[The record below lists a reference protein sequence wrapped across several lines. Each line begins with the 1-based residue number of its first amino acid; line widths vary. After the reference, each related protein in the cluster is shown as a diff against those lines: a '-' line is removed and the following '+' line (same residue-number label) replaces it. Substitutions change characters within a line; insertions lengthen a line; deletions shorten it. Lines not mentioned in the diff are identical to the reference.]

1 LNAEVKVEL
10 DALAENVRASFER
23 IVRLVQAVGLER
35 CASPISSISKTASRK
50 CGSGGGTGSPGL
62 SM

>member
-10 DALAENVRASFER
+10 GALAENVRASFER

-35 CASPISSISKTASRK
+35 CTSPISSISKTASGK
-50 CGSGGGTGSPGL
+50 CGSGGGAGSPGL
-62 SM
+62 SI